1 MASLTLLWLAS
12 YSNLTSIIVIVLCF
26 FAMTIFIGFVS
37 ISWDQSGRTS
47 IATGV
52 AQRNMVK
59 VCNPFVLHLAQ
70 TNTQLKDG
78 LHMKLSSLC
87 PSKIFIIW
95 GAKINPFHDL
105 ILKTGRHIC
114 SVLESGDHLALE
126 ALHADQVSFPEAGEH
141 NLSLPCP
148 AAVSSQILG
157 DMPRVRYPVSVF
169 TLVNDEQIITS
180 LPDEDNSILGLV
192 SIIHLQDDKVTQNS
206 HIIRQFVK
214 TTGVQLYSLQ
224 PLYLS
229 SGSEVSHVNKSEATS
244 ATLDD
249 FSQENILDTGTI
261 KSGKNT
267 RNNPKDI
274 SNHPENDKDSDVTHS
289 SSGSDSEGSDVE
301 EKPRVSECVVCQSR
315 QAKCAL
321 LPCRHACVCLGC
333 FRLLDRCPMCR
344 GDIDSYFL
352 LSDSDDDSLEEDSVT
367 DLQHQAVSEYFSQAW
382 ERFNIRLNTFLG
394 FR

>member
-114 SVLESGDHLALE
+114 SVLESGDYLALE

-141 NLSLPCP
+141 NLSLPSP
-148 AAVSSQILG
+148 ATVSSQTLG

-169 TLVNDEQIITS
+169 TLIKNEQIITS

-192 SIIHLQDDKVTQNS
+192 SIIHLQDDIVTQNS

-229 SGSEVSHVNKSEATS
+229 IGSEVSHVNKSEATS
-244 ATLDD
+244 TTLDD

-261 KSGKNT
+261 KSG
-267 RNNPKDI
+267 
-274 SNHPENDKDSDVTHS
+274 
-289 SSGSDSEGSDVE
+289 SDSEGSDIE
-301 EKPRVSECVVCQSR
+301 EKHRVSECVVCQSR

-367 DLQHQAVSEYFSQAW
+367 DLQHLAVSEYFSQAW

>member
-1 MASLTLLWLAS
+1 MIEL
-12 YSNLTSIIVIVLCF
+12 Y
-26 FAMTIFIGFVS
+26 
-37 ISWDQSGRTS
+37 
-47 IATGV
+47 
-52 AQRNMVK
+52 
-59 VCNPFVLHLAQ
+59 
-70 TNTQLKDG
+70 
-78 LHMKLSSLC
+78 
-87 PSKIFIIW
+87 
-95 GAKINPFHDL
+95 
-105 ILKTGRHIC
+105 
-114 SVLESGDHLALE
+114 
-126 ALHADQVSFPEAGEH
+126 VSFPEAGEH
-141 NLSLPCP
+141 NLSLPSP
-148 AAVSSQILG
+148 ATVSSQTLG
-157 DMPRVRYPVSVF
+157 DMPRVRYPVYVF
-169 TLVNDEQIITS
+169 TLVKNEQIITS

-224 PLYLS
+224 
-229 SGSEVSHVNKSEATS
+229 
-244 ATLDD
+244 
-249 FSQENILDTGTI
+249 
-261 KSGKNT
+261 
-267 RNNPKDI
+267 
-274 SNHPENDKDSDVTHS
+274 NDKDNDVTHS

-367 DLQHQAVSEYFSQAW
+367 DLQHLAVSKYFSQAW